1 MAMLNSFFEA
11 KDCFWLLYIIYS
23 STNHFIL
30 NADFK
35 IQKSFEIEPPWK
47 IWKVLKKTKTKF
59 PVKIFAAEYSSE
71 ITKSQLHCQA
81 FSCKY

>member
-1 MAMLNSFFEA
+1 MQKTVFGYPT
-11 KDCFWLLYIIYS
+11 LYTS
-23 STNHFIL
+23 SSSHFIL
-30 NADFK
+30 NAHFK

-47 IWKVLKKTKTKF
+47 ILKVLKKTKTKF
-59 PVKIFAAEYSSE
+59 PVKIFAAGYSSE